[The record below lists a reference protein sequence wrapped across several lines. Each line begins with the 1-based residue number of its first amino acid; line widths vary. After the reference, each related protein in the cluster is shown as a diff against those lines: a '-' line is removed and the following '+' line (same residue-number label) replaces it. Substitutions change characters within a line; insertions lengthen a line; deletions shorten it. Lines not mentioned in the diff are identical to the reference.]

1 MIQKQLVKGLSD
13 NLSIHV
19 SSFLVLSLSFT
30 VILGSLLIN
39 KNLNVG
45 LSQWGSSLDM
55 SVYLSSS
62 VTPEQAQEVRIY
74 LEGRSEVGEVK
85 YISSEQAIE
94 TFQEQMATYAPDLFS
109 DKSLS
114 EVIPASFQMVLK
126 KSVSAIEH
134 SQVMAHI
141 AQSLQS
147 MSGVE
152 DITWGQDWV
161 QKYSMISRAIQ
172 SFTWTTIAILIL
184 GSLFVSAN
192 SIRASIL
199 RRREEV
205 EILELVGASSTMIR
219 TPYILESMIIAFLA
233 FVASCLLCSGVFSV
247 VQNQLQSSED
257 LSNLGRALVFASP
270 LDLVLY
276 LVITVGVSALSAW
289 WVIRKINSGYAAA
302 SKGQIA

>member
-1 MIQKQLVKGLSD
+1 MKKQLLKGLRD
-13 NLSIHV
+13 NLSIHLT
-19 SSFLVLSLSFT
+19 SFLVLSLSFT

-55 SVYLSSS
+55 SIYLSSA
-62 VTPEQAQEVRIY
+62 VTSDQVEEVRNY
-74 LEGRSEVGEVK
+74 LQSRSEVSEVK

-94 TFQEQMATYAPDLFS
+94 TFQVQMATYAPDLLS

-114 EVIPASFQMVLK
+114 EVIPASFQMVLNQ
-126 KSVSAIEH
+126 SVRAVEH
-134 SQVMAHI
+134 SQVMAQI

-147 MSGVE
+147 MAGVE

-205 EILELVGASSTMIR
+205 EILELVGASPTMIR
-219 TPYILESMIIAFLA
+219 TPYVLESMIISFFAFIL
-233 FVASCLLCSGVFSV
+233 SCLLCAGVFSA
-247 VQNQLQSSED
+247 VQTHLQSSED
-257 LSNLGRALVFASP
+257 LANLGQALVFASFV
-270 LDLVLY
+270 DLVLY
-276 LVITVGVSALSAW
+276 LTMTVGISALSAW

-302 SKGQIA
+302 SRGQLG